1 MIVEIH
7 SIQSGMAEEGE
18 ITFWKC
24 GAGINCSGRPHKQ
37 ERSVQNWKH
46 PWIQQAVQGK
56 LITHC
61 SDIV

>member
-24 GAGINCSGRPHKQ
+24 GAGINQTGRPHKPKK
-37 ERSVQNWKH
+37 ECTELETSMDSASSSR
-46 PWIQQAVQGK
+46 
-56 LITHC
+56 LT
-61 SDIV
+61 DYTLF

>member
-46 PWIQQAVQGK
+46 PWIQQAVQG
-56 LITHC
+56 
-61 SDIV
+61 